1 MKVLV
6 TGANGLLGQKLCE
19 LLNQDAS
26 IQLIATAKEALK
38 FDAGKAK
45 SDLLDITNAWQAEE
59 IFSKYQPNF
68 VIHTAAMTNV
78 DECETEQEKC
88 WEINVTAT
96 KHLLHAAAKYK
107 VHFVFISTDFIFN
120 GIQPLLDESAEAAP
134 VNYYGAS
141 KLAAENLVKEYTGP
155 WTIARTVLVYGFNKN
170 LSRSNIVLWVKE
182 SLEAKKNIKVV
193 NDQLRT
199 PTLVEDLA
207 MGCYLIIKNKAKGIY
222 HISGDQLLSPFEMAM
237 KVAAFFNLDASLI
250 DESNSIDFTQTAK
263 RPLKT
268 GFNINKAMHQLQY
281 NPRSFEESL
290 SLLSTQMQQVEK

>member
-19 LLNQDAS
+19 LLNQDGS

-78 DECETEQEKC
+78 DDCETAKEKC

-96 KHLLHAAAKYK
+96 RHLLKAAAKYK
-107 VHFVFISTDFIFN
+107 VHFVFLSTDFIFN
-120 GIQPLLDESAEAAP
+120 GTQPLLDETAEAAP
-134 VNYYGAS
+134 VNYYGES

-155 WTIARTVLVYGFNKN
+155 WTIARTVLVYGYNKN

-182 SLEAKKNIKVV
+182 SLEAKKSIKVV

-207 MGCYLIIKNKAKGIY
+207 LGCYLIIKNKATGVY
-222 HISGDQLLSPFEMAM
+222 HISGEQVLTPYEMAM
-237 KVAAFFNLDASLI
+237 KVAAFFNLDATLI
-250 DESNSIDFTQTAK
+250 AESNSNDFRQVAK
-263 RPLKT
+263 RPMKT
-268 GFNINKAMHQLQY
+268 GFNINKAKHHLQY
-281 NPRSFEESL
+281 NPRSFEEAL
-290 SLLSTQMQQVEK
+290 GVLSTQMQDVEK